1 MVSPVKLLVELFGFP
16 LYENKKAV
24 VPEGE
29 VASVVPELSVT
40 GLVIQTLVEVLL
52 LLTPVEL
59 KLTVQVCPFFMAAR

>member
-40 GLVIQTLVEVLL
+40 GLVIQTLVEVLV
-52 LLTPVEL
+52 LLTAVAL
-59 KLTVQVCPFFMAAR
+59 KFIVQLCPFLIADR